1 LERVQRYLGH
11 GARSEALD
19 VVRQIEAGLKGL
31 RAMGA
36 AEQRRLKQAPE
47 FAGYIHANAD
57 YVVNY
62 GDRYRNGEW
71 ISTAFVQST
80 LNE

>member
-11 GARSEALD
+11 GAWFEALD

-47 FAGYIHANAD
+47 FAGYIRANTD

-71 ISTAFVQST
+71 ISTAFVESMV
-80 LNE
+80 NE